1 VNSYTAPQEVYY
13 DDEIDLR
20 EIVEIIRKRIK
31 LIILLPLIAALAA
44 FGVTKLLIVP
54 KFEAS
59 ARIALGTF
67 KHDIYSNV
75 AASKEIMVS
84 RNLLSSVYQE
94 LGLQTVYPSV
104 EDFVEAVSVAHVG
117 NTNILSISY
126 QDVNPETA
134 RKVVEG
140 IIRRFVELSDTAYAR
155 SRQLLEQRISELEA
169 NYQDAENTYRSSLAA
184 LEALE
189 ALESHNAETAL
200 ARARIIDY
208 LARSEELLM
217 SISTALHEAQLQ
229 LSALENVRIV
239 EEPFVNPDPVNV
251 RPVLNTVI
259 AFVLGG
265 MLALGLAFV
274 LEYFEKNPLRP

>member
-1 VNSYTAPQEVYY
+1 MNSYTAPQEVYY